1 MPISALFRR
10 KLIMKLNKKKLKNL
24 SNAKTI
30 DKVATPNIAGGF
42 GFSTPQG
49 ICHMSY
55 FPTCENV
62 DACRR

>member
-1 MPISALFRR
+1 
-10 KLIMKLNKKKLKNL
+10 MKLNKKKLKNL
-24 SNAKTI
+24 SNEKTI

-62 DACRR
+62 NACQR